1 MPENKLELLWHD
13 GHQRESGLMVVLHGF
28 AEHPTAA
35 LQLGAMIDT
44 EHRYRICAPHGP
56 IKVAA
61 SKYAFY
67 RSVSRMNPDP
77 EDFNGARFAIHDAV
91 EAAQATEGVDAA
103 DTVLVGFSQGAG
115 LASLAAL
122 SKVKSTNVRALIVFG
137 CRVYF
142 DELVEWDFDTT
153 QNIRIFAAH
162 GIKDSLSPMADVKEF
177 FNQVGAKGADVT
189 WETHPHG
196 HSLSAEN
203 ISTASRW
210 LLKLP

>member
-1 MPENKLELLWHD
+1 MPEDKLELLWHD

-77 EDFNGARFAIHDAV
+77 EDFNRARFVIHDAV

-122 SKVKSTNVRALIVFG
+122 SKVKSANVRALIVFG
-137 CRVYF
+137 CRVYS

-162 GIKDSLSPMADVKEF
+162 GIKDSLSPMADVEEF

>member
-67 RSVSRMNPDP
+67 RSVSRMNPNP

-115 LASLAAL
+115 LAALAAL
-122 SKVKSTNVRALIVFG
+122 SKVKSANVRALIVFG
-137 CRVYF
+137 CRVYA

-162 GIKDSLSPMADVKEF
+162 GIKDSLSPMADVEEF

>member
-44 EHRYRICAPHGP
+44 EYRYRICAPHGP

-91 EAAQATEGVDAA
+91 EADIGELINVPTHVASGIDAQN
-103 DTVLVGFSQGAG
+103 
-115 LASLAAL
+115 ASDNRAVSGRIDNIAL
-122 SKVKSTNVRALIVFG
+122 
-137 CRVYF
+137 
-142 DELVEWDFDTT
+142 
-153 QNIRIFAAH
+153 
-162 GIKDSLSPMADVKEF
+162 P
-177 FNQVGAKGADVT
+177 
-189 WETHPHG
+189 
-196 HSLSAEN
+196 
-203 ISTASRW
+203 
-210 LLKLP
+210 

>member
-137 CRVYF
+137 CRVYS
-142 DELVEWDFDTT
+142 DELVEWDFDAT

-162 GIKDSLSPMADVKEF
+162 GTKDSLSPMADVKEF

>member
-1 MPENKLELLWHD
+1 
-13 GHQRESGLMVVLHGF
+13 MVVLHGF

-44 EHRYRICAPHGP
+44 EYRYRICAPHGP

-137 CRVYF
+137 CRVYS